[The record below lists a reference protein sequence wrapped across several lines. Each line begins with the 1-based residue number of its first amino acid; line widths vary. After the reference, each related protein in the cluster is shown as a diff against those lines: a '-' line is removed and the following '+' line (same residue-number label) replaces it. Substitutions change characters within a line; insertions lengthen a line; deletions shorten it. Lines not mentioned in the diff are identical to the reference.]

1 MAGYTRQSSG
11 LIVTSATIL
20 ASHSE
25 NEFAALGTAFGASG
39 HDHSGSG
46 GNGAQLT
53 ATGLAADSVTTVKIL
68 NGNVT
73 YAKIQNV
80 SATDKILGRVSSG
93 AGVVEEITFT
103 DAAQQLADDTTH
115 AAMLVTLGLT
125 ATAAELNTL
134 SGITSSVAELNIL
147 DGVTATASEINTLA
161 GITSSTAELNI
172 LDGVTATAAE
182 LNIMDGVT
190 ATAVELNILDGATL
204 TVTELNYVDGVTSA
218 IQTQL
223 DGKEAADADILK
235 ADTTDT
241 LTVGYNVTDYS
252 VGTKSTGTYTPDPA
266 LGNQQYAVNGG
277 AHTLAPPASSCT
289 MVIQYTNNGS
299 AGTITTSGFTKV
311 DGAFTTTNGHD
322 FMCFI
327 TRVNGFSYLSI
338 VELQ

>member
-46 GNGAQLT
+46 GNGPQI
-53 ATGLAADSVTTVKIL
+53 LAGGIASDAVTTAKIL
-68 NGNVT
+68 DANVT

-80 SATDKILGRVSSG
+80 SATDKILGRVSAS
-93 AGVVEEITFT
+93 AGVIEEITFT

-115 AAMLVTLGLT
+115 TAMLVTLGFT
-125 ATAAELNTL
+125 AT
-134 SGITSSVAELNIL
+134 I
-147 DGVTATASEINTLA
+147 
-161 GITSSTAELNI
+161 
-172 LDGVTATAAE
+172 
-182 LNIMDGVT
+182 
-190 ATAVELNILDGATL
+190 
-204 TVTELNYVDGVTSA
+204 TELNYTSGVTSA

-223 DGKEAADADILK
+223 DAKQTSDATLTALAGVTVAADKVIYATGADAFAITDLPSFGRTLIANTSAGDARTDLGVVIGTDVQAYDADTLK
-235 ADTTDT
+235 ADVTDT
-241 LTVGYNVTDYS
+241 LTVGFNVTDYS
-252 VGTKSTGTYTPDPA
+252 AGTKSSGTYTPDPA

-299 AGTITTSGFTKV
+299 AGVITTSGFTKV
-311 DGAFTTTNGHD
+311 DGSFTTTNGDD

-327 TRVNGFSYLSI
+327 SVVNAFKYLNI
-338 VELQ
+338 VRLQ